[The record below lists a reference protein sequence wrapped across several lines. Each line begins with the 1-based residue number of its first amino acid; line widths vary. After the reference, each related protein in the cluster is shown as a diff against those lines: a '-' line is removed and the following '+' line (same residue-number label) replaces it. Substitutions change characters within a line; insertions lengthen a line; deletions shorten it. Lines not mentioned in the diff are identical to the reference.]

1 MTRNI
6 LIFVFTLLLAST
18 IASPISTR
26 NIKKRSFKIPRVAV
40 ENYVPNGPRAL
51 QRAYA
56 KFGITEPSAGPAA
69 LRKRDLNFGF
79 GDINLLPG
87 GDVANRVSS
96 AVADSA
102 TTGNENGET
111 TATGTNND
119 AQFLSPI
126 TVGGQQ
132 LVVNFDSGSSDTWV
146 FNTGLPANA
155 RRGHTLY
162 DPSKSSTFKLL
173 KGQTFNISYGDSS
186 TASGPVGID
195 VFDVGGST
203 VQAQAIGIPNQV
215 SQSFITDSAS
225 NGLVG
230 MAFSKLNTVSPT
242 PQKTFFDNVLSD
254 LSQPVF
260 TAALRSD
267 SPGSY
272 EFGRIDTSS
281 FTGELNVV
289 PIDSSKG
296 FWEFA
301 STKASVGGKTITISG
316 GKAIADT
323 GTSLML
329 VSDDLLTAYW
339 EEVQGATLNQQIGG
353 VIFPCN
359 AKLPD
364 LKIAVGDKVAT
375 VAGANFNFAEV
386 GKDQQTGENCKSP
399 GS

>member
-1 MTRNI
+1 MTRSI
-6 LIFVFTLLLAST
+6 LIVVFTLLLASV
-18 IASPISTR
+18 IASPISSR
-26 NIKKRSFKIPRVAV
+26 NVKKRSFKIPRIEVK
-40 ENYVPNGPRAL
+40 NYVPNGPKAL
-51 QRAYA
+51 KRAYA
-56 KFGITEPSAGPAA
+56 KFGVTDPTSGPAA
-69 LRKRDLNFGF
+69 LRKRDLKFGF
-79 GDINLLPG
+79 GDISLLPG

-102 TTGNENGET
+102 ADNENGET

-119 AQFLSPI
+119 SQFLSPVS
-126 TVGGQQ
+126 VGGQEI
-132 LVVNFDSGSSDTWV
+132 VVNFDSGSSDTWV

-173 KGQTFNISYGDSS
+173 KGQSFNISYGDGS
-186 TASGPVGID
+186 TASGPVGTD

-203 VQAQAIGIPNQV
+203 FEAQAVGIPNQV
-215 SQSFITDSAS
+215 SASFITDSAS

-230 MAFSKLNTVSPT
+230 MAFSKLNTVSPS
-242 PQKTFFDNVLSD
+242 PQKTFFDNVLSE

-260 TAALRSD
+260 TAALRGD

-272 EFGRIDTSS
+272 EFGKIDTSS

-289 PIDSSKG
+289 PIDSSRG
-296 FWEFA
+296 FWEFT
-301 STKASVGGKTITISG
+301 STKASIGSKTVSIAG

-364 LKIAVGDKVAT
+364 LKIAVGDKTAT

-386 GKDQQTGENCKSP
+386 GKDTQSGENCKLFLS
-399 GS
+399 